1 MNIVFSFLQILMSV
15 PHGATTV
22 HRSVEMSKDLT
33 NVNVIKVL
41 KTAEVVLKMVDS
53 VKLQVKG
60 DNSRVFLTNV
70 N

>member
-1 MNIVFSFLQILMSV
+1 
-15 PHGATTV
+15 
-22 HRSVEMSKDLT
+22 MSKDLT

-60 DNSRVFLTNV
+60 DNSRVFLTM
-70 N
+70 

>member
-1 MNIVFSFLQILMSV
+1 MSV